1 MALFVCKN
9 AYAGDE
15 TKPGIRDKF
24 SEKAIQEIDSSVS
37 VAASHDLAIAY
48 LFGYIVQMGE
58 KDRKSSIT
66 FELSVFW
73 KFNFVF
79 QKAFGKFL
87 ISECNKLTISGTCL
101 RCLI

>member
-15 TKPGIRDKF
+15 TKQPCSGIRDKF

-37 VAASHDLAIAY
+37 VAASHDLVIAY
-48 LFGYIVQMGE
+48 LFGYIFQMDE

-66 FELSVFW
+66 FELSAFW
-73 KFNFVF
+73 KFKHVTSSILLFKSSWRVSD
-79 QKAFGKFL
+79 FG
-87 ISECNKLTISGTCL
+87 I
-101 RCLI
+101 R

>member
-15 TKPGIRDKF
+15 TKQPCSGTRDKF
-24 SEKAIQEIDSSVS
+24 SEKMIQEIDSSVS
-37 VAASHDLAIAY
+37 VASSHDLAIAY

-66 FELSVFW
+66 FEASVFW
-73 KFNFVF
+73 KFKHVTSSILFF
-79 QKAFGKFL
+79 K
-87 ISECNKLTISGTCL
+87 KLLASF
-101 RCLI
+101 